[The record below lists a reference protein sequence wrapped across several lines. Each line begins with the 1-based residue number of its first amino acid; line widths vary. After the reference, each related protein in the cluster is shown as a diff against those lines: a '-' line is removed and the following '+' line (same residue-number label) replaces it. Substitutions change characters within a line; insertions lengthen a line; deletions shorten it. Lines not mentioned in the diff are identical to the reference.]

1 MFTSANVSNLE
12 AGKKNECLII
22 IFYIWTCVWC
32 FRVYRALSM
41 YTSTQLIPE
50 TTLGDRWDTYYLP
63 AFYSC
68 PLSSCCC
75 VFLWLHT
82 CSSWVPACPLT
93 PPLSHFSSSQFPVDL
108 KNQCNCR
115 LFWNPLDT
123 LVWFRRLPSL
133 LLL

>member
-12 AGKKNECLII
+12 KEKKKECLII
-22 IFYIWTCVWC
+22 IFHIWTCVWC

-41 YTSTQLIPE
+41 YTSTPLIPE

-68 PLSSCCC
+68 PLLSCCC
-75 VFLWLHT
+75 VVCDFTRVLPESWHALLPLLCLLFHLANSQLTWKINVTVASFEILW
-82 CSSWVPACPLT
+82 T
-93 PPLSHFSSSQFPVDL
+93 PP
-108 KNQCNCR
+108 
-115 LFWNPLDT
+115 
-123 LVWFRRLPSL
+123 VWFRRLPSL